1 MTKSLHSASRPVTAA
16 FDRGPAKYFHGRKQ
30 ILDDFN
36 KVAGRAIRTKSGTT
50 FLIQGAPGA
59 GKTALMY
66 ECEKLARNSG
76 WKVFRMPA
84 RALWDSDKLRRTLGL
99 GNIPQVT
106 GGTVEISAGPFA
118 RGGVTVEKASGAPL
132 DILRNGKH
140 PLLLKM
146 DEAQTLET
154 TNAPPPEHAG
164 TVTDVLNAIHNGEID
179 RPVILIAAGLGTT
192 VDTFRSLGISRFSL
206 ECLVELG
213 SLDKQATRAVIHDWL
228 KKEARAKG
236 DPTVWID
243 AIAQET
249 HGWPQHILSY
259 VEPALG
265 RLQTD
270 DGNMT
275 AEGLNVVLN
284 AGRTF
289 RSEYYEQRAHDFS
302 RIQRHSLAKL
312 IKEVPSGGSLDL
324 EDIISSLTQEYGKP
338 KAEMLFRRALHR
350 GILHRRR
357 GTYAIPIPSMH
368 NWLVTNYSHIQ
379 IKSPQVSEFG
389 MER

>member
-16 FDRGPAKYFHGRKQ
+16 FDRGPANYFHGRKQ
-30 ILDDFN
+30 ILDDFS
-36 KVAGRAIRTKSGTT
+36 KVAGRAIRTKSGTI

-84 RALWDSDKLRRTLGL
+84 RALWDPDNLRRTLGL

-118 RGGVTVEKASGAPL
+118 RGGVIVKKASGAPL
-132 DILRNGKH
+132 EILRSGKH
-140 PLLLKM
+140 PLLLKL

-154 TNAPPPEHAG
+154 TNAPPPEQAG
-164 TVTDVLNAIHNGEID
+164 TVTDVLNAIHNGEMD

-192 VDTFRSLGISRFSL
+192 VDTFISLGKSRFSL

-213 SLDKQATRAVIHDWL
+213 ALDKEASRAVIHDWL
-228 KKEARAKG
+228 KKEGRANG
-236 DPTVWID
+236 DPTAWID

-265 RLQTD
+265 RLHAD

-275 AEGLNVVLN
+275 AEGLSAVLK
-284 AGRTF
+284 AGRAF
-289 RSEYYEQRAHDFS
+289 RSEYCERRADDFDEEHRQS
-302 RIQRHSLAKL
+302 FAKL
-312 IKEVPSGGSLDL
+312 LIDVPLGGS
-324 EDIISSLTQEYGKP
+324 ITASKIRSSLTQEYGP
-338 KAEMLFRRALHR
+338 DEAEKLFRRALHR

-357 GTYAIPIPSMH
+357 GTYVIPIPSMH
-368 NWLVTNYSHIQ
+368 DWLVTNYSHIQ
-379 IKSPQVSEFG
+379 IKSPRVSEFE